1 MRVLRGMRAAPDGL
15 PLAGPSAR
23 TLGARPG
30 SPPEGDIP
38 IIGGMVYPGTGG
50 MSVSP
55 PPAKNLPRFRRPPEH
70 GGTARNIKL
79 YELDTDGL
87 PDELRARPDPKDPQ
101 RHAFI
106 EPMRQMSFEEYEQA
120 LEETRGLW
128 RPV

>member
-1 MRVLRGMRAAPDGL
+1 MRAAPDGL

-23 TLGARPG
+23 TLGAKPG
-30 SPPEGDIP
+30 SPPEGDLP
-38 IIGGMVYPGTGG
+38 VRRGMVSPETGG

-55 PPAKNLPRFRRPPEH
+55 PPPGNLPRFRRPPEH

-87 PDELRARPDPKDPQ
+87 PSVLRARPDPEDPR

-106 EPMRQMSFEEYEQA
+106 EPAHEMSFEEYEQA
-120 LEETRGLW
+120 LGETRGLW